1 MVLTLVLAT
10 FILLVAHDYYL
21 QRRQA
26 HRMEVKSAAPE
37 AREEAPAFPMNV
49 VGGFKAPAHLAYHP
63 GHSLGDERIAPVGA
77 DRPG

>member
-1 MVLTLVLAT
+1 MVLPLVLAT

-37 AREEAPAFPMNV
+37 ARE
-49 VGGFKAPAHLAYHP
+49 
-63 GHSLGDERIAPVGA
+63 
-77 DRPG
+77 